1 MVLGSLGSLRRVLL
15 VTMLIA
21 VETPVIRTG
30 KRSAWLRNTFRAGL
44 LISHLADHNV
54 KASGP
59 RWFISSK

>member
-44 LISHLADHNV
+44 LISHLAD
-54 KASGP
+54 P
-59 RWFISSK
+59 